1 MIRME
6 QPSFCFN
13 SCDVGE
19 PHYKMWRTIVGPEG
33 VTPAQLVGEIVAA
46 NLRALQST
54 GSSLRNIIINTHGF
68 DGGLW
73 IGGVWD
79 WDHKNRKAMHK
90 DDLATFAVLK
100 PQNVGTI
107 WIVSCEIAE
116 SEKGQS
122 FCQALANIAGTQ
134 VVASDTSQEVTNWQ
148 GVQLFLAFRWNID
161 DFEGTVYSFTPAG
174 GMRKG
179 IDPEKDIWTVQESRW

>member
-33 VTPAQLVGEIVAA
+33 MTPAQLVGEIVAA

-122 FCQALANIAGTQ
+122 FCQTLANIAGTQ

-161 DFEGTVYSFTPAG
+161 DFEGTVYSFTPVG